1 MTMVEGAV
9 GGAPTLVTDCPLMV
23 GPLNG
28 PPSTGRRRRAGW
40 YRGGCDGFQLGA
52 CPDRGESLAR
62 MKIGIEAADKSF
74 VVGTESGDDGR
85 QAGFDLLG
93 LLRAKVVIE
102 QNDSGK
108 REGFGR
114 EKFDALLDVV
124 VQDAEF
130 VALQVGDQASRAV
143 LNGAGRK
150 T

>member
-1 MTMVEGAV
+1 
-9 GGAPTLVTDCPLMV
+9 
-23 GPLNG
+23 
-28 PPSTGRRRRAGW
+28 
-40 YRGGCDGFQLGA
+40 
-52 CPDRGESLAR
+52 

-108 REGFGR
+108 REASA
-114 EKFDALLDVV
+114 EKIRALLDVV

-130 VALQVGDQASRAV
+130 VALQVGTRRPEPSLTV
-143 LNGAGRK
+143 TEGRRS
-150 T
+150 